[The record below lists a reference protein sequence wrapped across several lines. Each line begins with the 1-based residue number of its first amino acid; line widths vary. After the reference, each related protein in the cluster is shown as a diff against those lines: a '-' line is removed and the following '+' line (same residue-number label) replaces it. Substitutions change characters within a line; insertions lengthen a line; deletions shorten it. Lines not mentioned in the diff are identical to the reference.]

1 MGARA
6 TRARLDGRTNG
17 TVQNSDHILDEAGD
31 DLDTE
36 LEDVDDLTAKQRAGL
51 VAKGQTA
58 IVEGVGEV
66 CEKVGDTLT
75 DVRDDAAF
83 VRSSSDVVAQRAW
96 DEVDEELGLAERLG
110 EDSQVYAAIERTF
123 TKVVSASV
131 TLIVGIYVFAQIS
144 NTMPTP
150 ENESLANATSTV
162 KSTTGQAFTLGAVAV
177 IVLVASVIL
186 GLVGGFGGRRG
197 ARR

>member
-17 TVQNSDHILDEAGD
+17 AVQNSDHILDEAGD

-36 LEDVDDLTAKQRAGL
+36 LEDVDGLTAEQRAGL

-58 IVEGVGEV
+58 IAEGVGEV
-66 CEKVGDTLT
+66 REKVGDTLT

-110 EDSQVYAAIERTF
+110 EDSQVYAAIEGTF

>member
-96 DEVDEELGLAERLG
+96 
-110 EDSQVYAAIERTF
+110 EDRKS
-123 TKVVSASV
+123 VV
-131 TLIVGIYVFAQIS
+131 
-144 NTMPTP
+144 
-150 ENESLANATSTV
+150 
-162 KSTTGQAFTLGAVAV
+162 
-177 IVLVASVIL
+177 
-186 GLVGGFGGRRG
+186 
-197 ARR
+197 